1 MPREPVAHI
10 GRNPT
15 QLARRGIPIASTM
28 LGSLACFLPYVAT
41 AHSLP
46 PLGFL
51 MFLAWRIQHRGI
63 WPIWAGLPLGLFDD
77 LFSGQPLG
85 SAMLLWTLAMLALD
99 LLDRRLVWRDVWQD
113 WALASG
119 FLTLFILLG
128 VVIANLTGGGAPLIY
143 SLPVAVMAI
152 LLFPLATRICVFLD
166 RWRLV
171 A

>member
-1 MPREPVAHI
+1 M
-10 GRNPT
+10 
-15 QLARRGIPIASTM
+15 
-28 LGSLACFLPYVAT
+28 
-41 AHSLP
+41 
-46 PLGFL
+46 
-51 MFLAWRIQHRGI
+51 
-63 WPIWAGLPLGLFDD
+63 
-77 LFSGQPLG
+77 
-85 SAMLLWTLAMLALD
+85 ALD